1 MRAKAAQLID
11 GDAAGREE
19 EKGAPALAATK
30 GEKTTI
36 MRSGWAVRALVCYS
50 QRWARRKP
58 GCIRANH
65 VHLYNFLKKKVHLYK
80 VPTSV

>member
-36 MRSGWAVRALVCYS
+36 MRLGWAVRAYGL
-50 QRWARRKP
+50 
-58 GCIRANH
+58 
-65 VHLYNFLKKKVHLYK
+65 L
-80 VPTSV
+80 